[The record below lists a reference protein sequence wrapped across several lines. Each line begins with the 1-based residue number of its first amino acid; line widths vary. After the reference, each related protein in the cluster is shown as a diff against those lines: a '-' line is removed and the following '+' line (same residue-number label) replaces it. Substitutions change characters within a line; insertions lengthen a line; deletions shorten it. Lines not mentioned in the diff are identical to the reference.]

1 MTLDSLEE
9 GPIETEPEENKLGS
23 FDEGVGVQIENVIP
37 AAAPMPEAPKIGKV
51 LIWFGWVDTFQRKK
65 SGYPSKDFA
74 WSSRSQTEAPSPR
87 HLERASDYSRLN
99 FGYVREESFG

>member
-37 AAAPMPEAPKIGKV
+37 AAAPMPEAPKIGNE
-51 LIWFGWVDTFQRKK
+51 IARTAWVKIVFLLP
-65 SGYPSKDFA
+65 GFA
-74 WSSRSQTEAPSPR
+74 
-87 HLERASDYSRLN
+87 
-99 FGYVREESFG
+99 